1 MATARTSTRPAASRR
16 RGPRAPARRPPGRVR
31 WDRLGRVTLVVVL
44 AGVLALYV
52 RPAISYLQ
60 TWRESQ
66 AKHAELQR
74 LAAENRRLLARRRAL
89 LEPRSLEREARRLGM
104 VRQDERAF
112 VVQGLGPPPR

>member
-1 MATARTSTRPAASRR
+1 MATARTPTRAAASRR
-16 RGPRAPARRPPGRVR
+16 RPARRPAGRVR
-31 WDRLGRVTLVVVL
+31 RDRLGRVTLLVVL

-52 RPAISYLQ
+52 SPTISYVQ
-60 TWRESQ
+60 TWRESR

-74 LAAENRRLLARRRAL
+74 LAAENRRLLDRRRAL

-112 VVQGLGPPPR
+112 VVQGVASDGR

>member
-1 MATARTSTRPAASRR
+1 MAATRTTAAPTVA
-16 RGPRAPARRPPGRVR
+16 RGRPARRSSRRPRGGVR
-31 WDRLGRVTLVVVL
+31 WDRLGRVTLLVVL

-52 RPAISYLQ
+52 RPAISYVQ

-74 LAAENRRLLARRRAL
+74 LADENRRLLARRRAL
-89 LEPRSLEREARRLGM
+89 LEPRSLEREARALGM

-112 VVQGLGPPPR
+112 VVRGVSPAGR